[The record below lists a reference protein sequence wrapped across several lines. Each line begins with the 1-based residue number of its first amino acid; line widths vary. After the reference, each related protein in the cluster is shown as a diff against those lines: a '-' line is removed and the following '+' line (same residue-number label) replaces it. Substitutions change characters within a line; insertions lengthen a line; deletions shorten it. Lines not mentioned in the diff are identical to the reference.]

1 MPESAGIAEADR
13 GAAAIPH
20 LYAIAGR
27 HVGRAERGTDCRWR
41 TRCVVESDQIAV
53 LAELMRTLVIGGGA
67 DLQTAASWIAAPDEA
82 LDGLP
87 PAMWVASGRDVER
100 LATIARQDAARL
112 AR

>member
-13 GAAAIPH
+13 GAAAIAH
-20 LYAIAGR
+20 LYALAGR
-27 HVGRAERGTDCRWR
+27 HVGRAERGTALPMAYSVRGR
-41 TRCVVESDQIAV
+41 KHQIAV

-82 LDGLP
+82 LDGLS

-100 LATIARQDAARL
+100 LPTIARQDAARL